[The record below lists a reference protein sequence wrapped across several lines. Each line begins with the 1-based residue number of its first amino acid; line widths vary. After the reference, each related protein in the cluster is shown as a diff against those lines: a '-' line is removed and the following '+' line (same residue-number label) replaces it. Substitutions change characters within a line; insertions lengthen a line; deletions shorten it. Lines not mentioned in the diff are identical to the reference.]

1 MTWKNFPYPPP
12 GRRLI
17 LVKEFSHFLISF
29 FRSRMGRTSG
39 ASSEV
44 KSLNNNFVLLRY
56 TLGWQLCY
64 VFEPGEWGFE
74 SRWKS
79 DQQKQQRSSSVGK
92 QILIILLLWFIVTCV
107 KQTFLLSQW
116 NTCCTVYS
124 FHHTTL
130 PQPNFLH
137 QPCSQGLSLLPLVG
151 FVSQSK
157 GNLLHVQSWS
167 LDMNWVD
174 AGRRIFPALS
184 DVSASSTLAWVL
196 IDKLM
201 KKASINTSIKS
212 PVDRPFQDNT

>member
-1 MTWKNFPYPPP
+1 MTTVLCVWTRKMGIRISLKKRSTKTAAQQFCWQTDINNTSVMIYCDL
-12 GRRLI
+12 RKANVSSLSVKHMLYRL
-17 LVKEFSHFLISF
+17 LVSSHHP
-29 FRSRMGRTSG
+29 
-39 ASSEV
+39 A
-44 KSLNNNFVLLRY
+44 
-56 TLGWQLCY
+56 
-64 VFEPGEWGFE
+64 
-74 SRWKS
+74 
-79 DQQKQQRSSSVGK
+79 
-92 QILIILLLWFIVTCV
+92 
-107 KQTFLLSQW
+107 
-116 NTCCTVYS
+116 
-124 FHHTTL
+124 TTKL
-130 PQPNFLH
+130 LH

-212 PVDRPFQDNT
+212 PVDRPF

>member
-1 MTWKNFPYPPP
+1 MTTVLCVWT
-12 GRRLI
+12 R
-17 LVKEFSHFLISF
+17 
-29 FRSRMGRTSG
+29 RMGIRISLKKRSTKTAAQQFCWQTDINNTS
-39 ASSEV
+39 V
-44 KSLNNNFVLLRY
+44 MIYCDLRKAN
-56 TLGWQLCY
+56 
-64 VFEPGEWGFE
+64 V
-74 SRWKS
+74 S
-79 DQQKQQRSSSVGK
+79 
-92 QILIILLLWFIVTCV
+92 
-107 KQTFLLSQW
+107 SQW

-174 AGRRIFPALS
+174 AGRRIFPALN